1 MATVLGIDQGT
12 SSVKVVLIDE
22 SGRELGKQNAGYPL
36 HKPRPGWVEQDPED
50 WWRAACS
57 AVRSLLAETG
67 ADPGDVAGV
76 ALSGQINGAVVSDA
90 SGACLRNSLIWL
102 DHRSGEECRW
112 AEERAGDLLRDR
124 AFSRVTPVNF
134 LAKLLWL
141 HRHEAG
147 LLRRAPCILLP
158 KDWLRLRLTGVAAS
172 EISDASV
179 TAAFDLRRRQW
190 SGEILD
196 ALELDAAR
204 LPAAVES
211 TDVVG
216 AVTPRAAAEIGLR
229 PGTPVCAG
237 GGDIPCMVLGSGLVS
252 PGIAGLGIGTA
263 AHAVTCVEELDP
275 GGVDKL
281 WPMCHP
287 VPGLYAWLGC
297 SYTGGAS
304 FTWAK
309 EALGMSSYE
318 EMTAAAETVPVASE
332 GLFFMPWLEG
342 SATPCPDPEAR
353 GGFIG
358 LTLSHGRPE
367 MIRAVMEGVVF
378 ELRNVLE
385 CFAGI
390 GISLQELRIGE
401 GGSRSA
407 LWRQIQAD
415 VFGREL
421 QVIDTEDLSA
431 VGAALIAGVG
441 CGLFEDFDD
450 ACGRVVKLGET
461 VRPGEPEARAYAA
474 AFARY
479 ERLYPTMKDWF
490 HGAQ

>member
-1 MATVLGIDQGT
+1 MG
-12 SSVKVVLIDE
+12 
-22 SGRELGKQNAGYPL
+22 
-36 HKPRPGWVEQDPED
+36 
-50 WWRAACS
+50 
-57 AVRSLLAETG
+57 
-67 ADPGDVAGV
+67 
-76 ALSGQINGAVVSDA
+76 
-90 SGACLRNSLIWL
+90 
-102 DHRSGEECRW
+102 
-112 AEERAGDLLRDR
+112 
-124 AFSRVTPVNF
+124 
-134 LAKLLWL
+134 
-141 HRHEAG
+141 
-147 LLRRAPCILLP
+147 
-158 KDWLRLRLTGVAAS
+158 
-172 EISDASV
+172 
-179 TAAFDLRRRQW
+179 
-190 SGEILD
+190 
-196 ALELDAAR
+196 
-204 LPAAVES
+204 
-211 TDVVG
+211 
-216 AVTPRAAAEIGLR
+216 
-229 PGTPVCAG
+229 
-237 GGDIPCMVLGSGLVS
+237 
-252 PGIAGLGIGTA
+252 
-263 AHAVTCVEELDP
+263 
-275 GGVDKL
+275 
-281 WPMCHP
+281 
-287 VPGLYAWLGC
+287 
-297 SYTGGAS
+297 
-304 FTWAK
+304 
-309 EALGMSSYE
+309 SYE
-318 EMTAAAETVPVASE
+318 EMTAAAETAPVACE

-421 QVIDTEDLSA
+421 RMIDTEDLSA

-479 ERLYPTMKDWF
+479 ERLYPTVKDWF
-490 HGAQ
+490 HGRP